1 MRATCAPSSVQSPPK
16 SDPTPAA
23 AAAESRWGGPR
34 TVLALVLVGA
44 AVLRLVGIRYGLP
57 YGNLLNPDEQA
68 SVPQAWGMTH
78 GDGIDPDP
86 FFDYPSLLLY
96 LLAPF
101 QAWHEAPSYL
111 TARIVVVVIGL
122 AGIAAAWWLGEKSY
136 GVVAGGVAAVV
147 TAVAGVHVAYS
158 RMAVADILLTTLIT
172 VALALLVSGRIEA
185 AGAVA
190 GVAVAAKWPGAL
202 VFAPILVVG
211 WGQWRRLAYA
221 AGLGLVA
228 FVVASPFAVVHL
240 GEALGDLWRVYSHAR
255 RGSLGF
261 EDDSFAAIA
270 FAEALWDS
278 IGPVLIVGL
287 VGLVVAAVVRERPDR
302 ALLAF
307 VGVYYLAL
315 LPLDSHHDRYV
326 LPLVPVLAVLA
337 GRFRSFAPVTLLL
350 LVVPFT
356 WTVRD
361 TEDLTKPDTRIEALP
376 RVERTVRAAALRGAS
391 AALTIDPGLPRPHV
405 EAVVRVAL
413 PAVWADFDRRRRLD
427 LPGFV
432 WVNGSIV
439 DRVRAA
445 PDDYPEDAAYYNDL
459 ARDARLLFRVDPT
472 ESMSGP
478 WVALFQ
484 LPSAG

>member
-1 MRATCAPSSVQSPPK
+1 VQSPPK

-23 AAAESRWGGPR
+23 AEAESRWGGPR

-44 AVLRLVGIRYGLP
+44 AALRLVGIRYGLP
-57 YGNLLNPDEQA
+57 HGNLLNPDEPA
-68 SVPQAWGMTH
+68 SVPRAWTMTH
-78 GDGIDPDP
+78 GGGIDPDP

-111 TARIVVVVIGL
+111 TARIVVVVVGL

-136 GVVAGGVAAVV
+136 GVVAGGVAAAV

-172 VALALLVSGRIEA
+172 IALALLVSGRIEA

-190 GVAVAAKWPGAL
+190 GVALAAKWPGAL
-202 VFAPILVVG
+202 VFFPILVVA
-211 WGQWRRLAYA
+211 WGQWRRVAYA
-221 AGLGLVA
+221 AGFGLLA
-228 FVVASPFAVVHL
+228 FVFASPFALVHL
-240 GEALGDLWRVYSHAR
+240 DEALGDLRRVHAHAR
-255 RGSLGF
+255 QGSLGF
-261 EDDSFAAIA
+261 EDDSFAAVG
-270 FAEALWDS
+270 FVQGLWDS
-278 IGPVLIVGL
+278 LGPVLIVAL
-287 VGLVVAAVVRERPDR
+287 VGLVVAAVLRERPDR
-302 ALLAF
+302 ALLVF
-307 VGVYYLAL
+307 VGVYYAAL
-315 LPLDSHHDRYV
+315 LPLESHFDRYV
-326 LPLVPVLAVLA
+326 LPLVPVLGVLA

-361 TEDLTKPDTRIEALP
+361 TERLTKPDTRTETLP
-376 RVERTVRAAALRGAS
+376 RVERTVRAAELRGAS
-391 AALTIDPGLPRPHV
+391 SALTIDPGLPQPRLD
-405 EAVVRVAL
+405 AVVRVAF
-413 PAVWADFDRRRRLD
+413 PAPWADFDRRRRLD

-445 PDDYPEDAAYYNDL
+445 PDEYPEEAAYYNRL
-459 ARDARLLFRVDPT
+459 ARDARLLFRVEPG

>member
-1 MRATCAPSSVQSPPK
+1 VQSHPK

-23 AAAESRWGGPR
+23 AEAESRWGGPR

-57 YGNLLNPDEQA
+57 YGNLLNPDESA
-68 SVPQAWGMTH
+68 SVPRAWGMAH

-111 TARIVVVVIGL
+111 TARIVVVVVGL
-122 AGIAAAWWLGEKSY
+122 VGVAAAWWLGEKSY

-158 RMAVADILLTTLIT
+158 RMAVPDILLTTLIT
-172 VALALLVSGRIEA
+172 IALALLVSGRIEL

-190 GVAVAAKWPGAL
+190 GLAVAAKWPGAL
-202 VFAPILVVG
+202 VFAPILVVA
-211 WGQWRRLAYA
+211 WGQWRRVAYA
-221 AGLGLVA
+221 AGFGLLA
-228 FVVASPFAVVHL
+228 FVLAAPFAVIHF
-240 GEALGDLWRVYSHAR
+240 GEALGDFGRVFSHAR
-255 RGSLGF
+255 RGSLGY

-270 FAEALWDS
+270 FVEPLWDS
-278 IGPVLIVGL
+278 LGPVLIVAL
-287 VGLVVAAVVRERPDR
+287 VGLVVAAVLRGRADR

-307 VGVYYLAL
+307 VGLYYLAL
-315 LPLDSHHDRYV
+315 LPLESHVDRYV

-350 LVVPFT
+350 LVVSFT

-361 TEDLTKPDTRIEALP
+361 TEKLTKPDTRVETLP

-391 AALTIDPGLPRPHV
+391 SALTIDPGLPRPRID
-405 EAVVRVAL
+405 AVVRVGL
-413 PAVWADFDRRRRLD
+413 PAPWAEFDRRRRLD
-427 LPGFV
+427 VPGFV

-445 PDDYPEDAAYYNDL
+445 PDEYPEEAAYYNGL
-459 ARDARLLFRVDPT
+459 AREAQLLFRVDPV
-472 ESMSGP
+472 ESTSGP